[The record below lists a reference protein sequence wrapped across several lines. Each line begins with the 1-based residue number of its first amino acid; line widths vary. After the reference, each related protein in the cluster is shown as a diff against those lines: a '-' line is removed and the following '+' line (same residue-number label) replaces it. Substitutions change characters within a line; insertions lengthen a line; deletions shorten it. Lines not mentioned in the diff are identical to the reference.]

1 METTEARKTFDF
13 SREKV
18 QTITLAELEAT
29 YKENDVYGRPLG
41 GIYHS
46 DLINGIS
53 DMARRAGLEVELGDL
68 FAVNNLDGKRPGVAL
83 LPEVEEKEGERS
95 IRAHLLRRV
104 FATIKI
110 TPTATAQTTP
120 SAPSQP
126 PRGEELKMLRA
137 QKEAQNPAQGVTN
150 LSPSGETEGGCGG
163 WGCLGC
169 PAIALSYSQHGIQ
182 IGIGPNIHICRN
194 QTILCAN
201 QLIAN
206 YGYCRID
213 MDKKELAGPDWWR
226 PTVRGWMEEV
236 AMGVMQRE
244 WAEIIQSLDEQLV
257 YESDM
262 QQIFGGLMQLRIQA
276 DTSEKSLRTGD
287 VPPLTQ
293 SQINHCM
300 EKVLVKHFGKG
311 GAGMCTKWDIL
322 NAMTDTL
329 KPLNNSE
336 GQRVPICDTSRLL
349 PQLARCAEYLL

>member
-1 METTEARKTFDF
+1 MNISEARKTFDF
-13 SREKV
+13 SKEKV

-53 DMARRAGLEVELGDL
+53 NMARNAGLEVEMGDM

-95 IRAHLLRRV
+95 IKAHLLRRV
-104 FATIKI
+104 FATIRM
-110 TPTATAQTTP
+110 
-120 SAPSQP
+120 APH
-126 PRGEELKMLRA
+126 RGET
-137 QKEAQNPAQGVTN
+137 V
-150 LSPSGETEGGCGG
+150 GGF
-163 WGCLGC
+163 C
-169 PAIALSYSQHGIQ
+169 PAIAISYSQHGIQ

-194 QTILCAN
+194 QTILCAKQMISN
-201 QLIAN
+201 F
-206 YGYCRID
+206 GYCRLE
-213 MDKKELAGPDWWR
+213 MDKKDLAGPDWWR
-226 PTVRGWMEEV
+226 PTVEGWIDE
-236 AMGVMQRE
+236 AAKGVMQQQ
-244 WAEIIQSLDEQLV
+244 WADIIQSLDEQLV

-276 DTSEKSLRTGD
+276 DTSEKSLRTGEI
-287 VPPLTQ
+287 PPLTQ

-300 EKVLVKHFGKG
+300 ERVLIKHFGKG

-329 KPLNNSE
+329 KPLNDSD
-336 GQRVPICDTSRLL
+336 GIRVPICDTSRLL
-349 PQLARCAEYLL
+349 PQLAKCAEYLN

>member
-1 METTEARKTFDF
+1 MSFCYLSRCHRNHFFLVMETTEARKTFDF
-13 SREKV
+13 SKEKV
-18 QTITLAELEAT
+18 QTITLQELEAT
-29 YKENDVYGRPLG
+29 YKENDVYGHPLG

-53 DMARRAGLEVELGDL
+53 DIARSAGLEVEMGDM

-104 FATIKI
+104 FAVIRFVSGG
-110 TPTATAQTTP
+110 TP
-120 SAPSQP
+120 
-126 PRGEELKMLRA
+126 
-137 QKEAQNPAQGVTN
+137 
-150 LSPSGETEGGCGG
+150 ETS
-163 WGCLGC
+163 C
-169 PAIALSYSQHGIQ
+169 PAIAISYSQHGIQ
-182 IGIGPNIHICRN
+182 IGIGPNIRICRN
-194 QTILCAN
+194 QTILCAK

-206 YGYCRID
+206 YGYSRLEL
-213 MDKKELAGPDWWR
+213 DKKELAGADWWR
-226 PTVRGWMEEV
+226 PTVEGWIEEV
-236 AMGVMQRE
+236 AQGTMQAQ

-262 QQIFGGLMQLRIQA
+262 QQIFGGLMQLRIEA
-276 DTSEKSLRTGD
+276 DTSDKSLRTGE

-300 EKVLVKHFGKG
+300 EHVLVKHFGKG

-336 GQRVPICDTSRLL
+336 GMRVPICDTSRLL

>member
-1 METTEARKTFDF
+1 MDVAEARKTFDF
-13 SREKV
+13 SKEKV

-53 DMARRAGLEVELGDL
+53 NMARNAGLEVEMGDM

-104 FATIKI
+104 FAVIRLAAGES
-110 TPTATAQTTP
+110 PTLP
-120 SAPSQP
+120 
-126 PRGEELKMLRA
+126 
-137 QKEAQNPAQGVTN
+137 EAAHGI
-150 LSPSGETEGGCGG
+150 S
-163 WGCLGC
+163 C
-169 PAIALSYSQHGIQ
+169 PAIAISYSQHGIQ

-194 QTILCAN
+194 QTILCAE
-201 QLIAN
+201 QMIAN
-206 YGYCRID
+206 FGYRRLE
-213 MDKKELAGPDWWR
+213 MDKKDLAGSDWWR
-226 PTVRGWMEEV
+226 PTVEGWIDEV
-236 AMGVMQRE
+236 AKGVMQQQ
-244 WAEIIQSLDEQLV
+244 WADIIQSLDEQLV

-276 DTSEKSLRTGD
+276 DTSEKSLRTGEI
-287 VPPLTQ
+287 PPLTQ

-300 EKVLVKHFGKG
+300 ERVLIKHFGKG

-329 KPLNNSE
+329 KPLNDSA
-336 GQRVPICDTSRLL
+336 GIRVPICDTSRLL
-349 PQLARCAEYLL
+349 PQLAKCAEFLI

>member
-1 METTEARKTFDF
+1 METTEARKTLDF

-53 DMARRAGLEVELGDL
+53 DMAREAGLEVEMGDM

-83 LPEVEEKEGERS
+83 LPEVEDKEGERS

-104 FATIKI
+104 FAVIRL
-110 TPTATAQTTP
+110 AA
-120 SAPSQP
+120 
-126 PRGEELKMLRA
+126 
-137 QKEAQNPAQGVTN
+137 
-150 LSPSGETEGGCGG
+150 GETPALPEAAHDIS
-163 WGCLGC
+163 C
-169 PAIALSYSQHGIQ
+169 PAIAVSYSQHGIQ

-194 QTILCAN
+194 QTILCAE

-206 YGYCRID
+206 YGYRRLD
-213 MDKKELAGPDWWR
+213 MDKKELSGADWWR
-226 PTVRGWMEEV
+226 PTVEGWIEDV
-236 AMGVMQRE
+236 SKGVMQKQ
-244 WAEIIQSLDEQLV
+244 WADIIQMLDEQLLYV
-257 YESDM
+257 SDM
-262 QQIFGGLMQLRIQA
+262 QQIFGGLMQLRIEA
-276 DTSEKSLRTGD
+276 DTSEKSLRTGE

-300 EKVLVKHFGKG
+300 ERVLIKHFGKG

-329 KPLNNSE
+329 KPLNDSD
-336 GQRVPICDTSRLL
+336 GRRVPGCDTSRLL
-349 PQLARCAEYLL
+349 PQLAKCVEFLL

>member
-1 METTEARKTFDF
+1 MEITETRKTFDF
-13 SREKV
+13 SKEKV

-53 DMARRAGLEVELGDL
+53 NMARNAGLEVEMGDM

-104 FATIKI
+104 FATIRM
-110 TPTATAQTTP
+110 
-120 SAPSQP
+120 APH
-126 PRGEELKMLRA
+126 RGET
-137 QKEAQNPAQGVTN
+137 V
-150 LSPSGETEGGCGG
+150 GGF
-163 WGCLGC
+163 C
-169 PAIALSYSQHGIQ
+169 PAIAISYSQHGIQ

-194 QTILCAN
+194 QTILCARQMISN
-201 QLIAN
+201 F
-206 YGYCRID
+206 GFCRLE
-213 MDKKELAGPDWWR
+213 MDKKDLAGPDWWR
-226 PTVRGWMEEV
+226 PTVEGWIDEV
-236 AMGVMQRE
+236 AKGVMQQQ
-244 WAEIIQSLDEQLV
+244 WADIIQSLDEQLV

-276 DTSEKSLRTGD
+276 DTSEKSLRTGE

-300 EKVLVKHFGKG
+300 ERVLIKHFGKG

-329 KPLNNSE
+329 KPLNDSD
-336 GQRVPICDTSRLL
+336 GIRVPICDTSRLL
-349 PQLARCAEYLL
+349 PQLAKCAEFLI

>member
-13 SREKV
+13 SKEKV
-18 QTITLAELEAT
+18 QTITLQELEAT

-53 DMARRAGLEVELGDL
+53 DMAREAGLEVEMGDM

-104 FATIKI
+104 FATVHLQPQGIGSVGI
-110 TPTATAQTTP
+110 A
-120 SAPSQP
+120 SALP
-126 PRGEELKMLRA
+126 
-137 QKEAQNPAQGVTN
+137 EAGHPVFC
-150 LSPSGETEGGCGG
+150 S
-163 WGCLGC
+163 
-169 PAIALSYSQHGIQ
+169 AIAVSYSQHGIQ

-194 QTILCAN
+194 QTILSAQ

-206 YGYCRID
+206 YGYCRLD
-213 MDKKELAGPDWWR
+213 LDKKELAGADWWR
-226 PTVRGWMEEV
+226 PTVEGWIADV
-236 AMGVMQRE
+236 SNGVMQQQ
-244 WAEIIQSLDEQLV
+244 WADIIQMLDEQLLYV
-257 YESDM
+257 SDM
-262 QQIFGGLMQLRIQA
+262 QQIFGGLMQLRIEA
-276 DTSEKSLRTGD
+276 DTPDKTLRTGEI
-287 VPPLTQ
+287 PPLTQ

-300 EKVLVKHFGKG
+300 ERVLIKHFGKG

-329 KPLNNSE
+329 KPLNDSD
-336 GQRVPICDTSRLL
+336 GRRVPICDTSRLL
-349 PQLARCAEYLL
+349 PQLAKCVEFLL

>member
-1 METTEARKTFDF
+1 METTELRKTFDF
-13 SREKV
+13 SKEKV

-53 DMARRAGLEVELGDL
+53 NMARNAGLEVEMGDM

-104 FATIKI
+104 FATIRM
-110 TPTATAQTTP
+110 
-120 SAPSQP
+120 APHQLP
-126 PRGEELKMLRA
+126 P
-137 QKEAQNPAQGVTN
+137 V
-150 LSPSGETEGGCGG
+150 GGF
-163 WGCLGC
+163 C
-169 PAIALSYSQHGIQ
+169 PAIAISYSQHGIQ

-194 QTILCAN
+194 QTILCAK
-201 QLIAN
+201 QMIAN
-206 YGYCRID
+206 FGYRRLE
-213 MDKKELAGPDWWR
+213 MDKKDLAGPDWWR
-226 PTVRGWMEEV
+226 PTVEGWIDEV
-236 AMGVMQRE
+236 AKGVMQQQ
-244 WAEIIQSLDEQLV
+244 WADIIQSLDEQLV

-276 DTSEKSLRTGD
+276 DTSEKSLRTGE

-300 EKVLVKHFGKG
+300 ERVLIKHFGKG

-329 KPLNNSE
+329 KPLNDSD
-336 GQRVPICDTSRLL
+336 GIRVPICDTSRLL
-349 PQLARCAEYLL
+349 PQLAKCAEFLI

>member
-1 METTEARKTFDF
+1 METTEARKTLDF
-13 SREKV
+13 SKEKV

-53 DMARRAGLEVELGDL
+53 DMAREAGLEVEMGDM

-83 LPEVEEKEGERS
+83 LPEVEDKEGERS

-104 FATIKI
+104 FAVIRL
-110 TPTATAQTTP
+110 AA
-120 SAPSQP
+120 
-126 PRGEELKMLRA
+126 
-137 QKEAQNPAQGVTN
+137 
-150 LSPSGETEGGCGG
+150 SGENERGFCS
-163 WGCLGC
+163 
-169 PAIALSYSQHGIQ
+169 AIAISYSQHGIQ

-194 QTILCAN
+194 QTILCAE

-206 YGYCRID
+206 YGYCRLD
-213 MDKKELAGPDWWR
+213 MDKKELAGADWWR
-226 PTVRGWMEEV
+226 PTVEGWITDV
-236 AMGVMQRE
+236 SNGVMQKQ
-244 WAEIIQSLDEQLV
+244 WADIIQMLDEQLL
-257 YESDM
+257 YRQDM
-262 QQIFGGLMQLRIQA
+262 QQIFGGLMQLRIEA
-276 DTSEKSLRTGD
+276 DTTEKTLRTGE

-300 EKVLVKHFGKG
+300 ERVLIKHFGKG

-329 KPLNNSE
+329 KPLYDSE
-336 GQRVPICDTSRLL
+336 GRKLPGCDTSRLL
-349 PQLARCAEYLL
+349 PQLAKCVEFLL

>member
-1 METTEARKTFDF
+1 MEITETRKTFDF
-13 SREKV
+13 SKEKV

-53 DMARRAGLEVELGDL
+53 NMARNAGLEVEMGDM

-104 FATIKI
+104 FATIRM
-110 TPTATAQTTP
+110 
-120 SAPSQP
+120 APHQLP
-126 PRGEELKMLRA
+126 P
-137 QKEAQNPAQGVTN
+137 V
-150 LSPSGETEGGCGG
+150 GGF
-163 WGCLGC
+163 C
-169 PAIALSYSQHGIQ
+169 PAIAISYSQHGIQ

-194 QTILCAN
+194 QTILCAKQMISN
-201 QLIAN
+201 F
-206 YGYCRID
+206 GYRRLE
-213 MDKKELAGPDWWR
+213 MDKKDLAGPDWWR
-226 PTVRGWMEEV
+226 PTVEGWIDEV
-236 AMGVMQRE
+236 AKGVMQQQ
-244 WAEIIQSLDEQLV
+244 WADIIQSLDEQLV

-276 DTSEKSLRTGD
+276 DTSEKSLRTGE

-300 EKVLVKHFGKG
+300 ERVLIKHFGKG

-329 KPLNNSE
+329 KPLNDSA
-336 GQRVPICDTSRLL
+336 GMRVPGCDTSRLL
-349 PQLARCAEYLL
+349 PQLAKCAEFLI

>member
-1 METTEARKTFDF
+1 METKELRKTFDF
-13 SREKV
+13 SKEKV

-53 DMARRAGLEVELGDL
+53 DIARNAGLEVEMGDM

-104 FATIKI
+104 FAVIRL
-110 TPTATAQTTP
+110 AA
-120 SAPSQP
+120 
-126 PRGEELKMLRA
+126 GESHTLP
-137 QKEAQNPAQGVTN
+137 EAAHGI
-150 LSPSGETEGGCGG
+150 S
-163 WGCLGC
+163 C
-169 PAIALSYSQHGIQ
+169 PAIAISYSQHGIQ

-194 QTILCAN
+194 QTILCAKQMISN
-201 QLIAN
+201 F
-206 YGYCRID
+206 GYRRLE
-213 MDKKELAGPDWWR
+213 MDKKDLAGPDWWR
-226 PTVRGWMEEV
+226 PTVEGWIDEV
-236 AMGVMQRE
+236 ASGVMQQQ
-244 WAEIIQSLDEQLV
+244 WADIIQSLDEQLV

-276 DTSEKSLRTGD
+276 DTSEKSLRTGE

-300 EKVLVKHFGKG
+300 ERVLIKHFVKG

-329 KPLNNSE
+329 KPLNDSA
-336 GQRVPICDTSRLL
+336 GIRVPICDTSRLL
-349 PQLARCAEYLL
+349 PQLAKCAEYLI

>member
-1 METTEARKTFDF
+1 MEISETRKTFDF
-13 SREKV
+13 SKEKV

-53 DMARRAGLEVELGDL
+53 NMARNAGLEVEMGDM

-104 FATIKI
+104 FAVIRL
-110 TPTATAQTTP
+110 TA
-120 SAPSQP
+120 
-126 PRGEELKMLRA
+126 GESHTLP
-137 QKEAQNPAQGVTN
+137 EAAHGI
-150 LSPSGETEGGCGG
+150 S
-163 WGCLGC
+163 C
-169 PAIALSYSQHGIQ
+169 PAIAISYSQHGIQ

-194 QTILCAN
+194 QTILCAKQMISN
-201 QLIAN
+201 F
-206 YGYCRID
+206 GYRRLE
-213 MDKKELAGPDWWR
+213 MDKKDLAGSDWWR
-226 PTVRGWMEEV
+226 PTVEGWIDEV
-236 AMGVMQRE
+236 AKRVMQQQ
-244 WAEIIQSLDEQLV
+244 WADIIQSLDEQLV

-276 DTSEKSLRTGD
+276 DTSEKSLRTGE

-300 EKVLVKHFGKG
+300 ERVLIKHFGKG

-329 KPLNNSE
+329 KPLNDSD
-336 GQRVPICDTSRLL
+336 GIRVPICDTSRLL
-349 PQLARCAEYLL
+349 PQLAKCAEFLI

>member
-13 SREKV
+13 SKEKV
-18 QTITLAELEAT
+18 QTITLQELEAT
-29 YKENDVYGRPLG
+29 YKENDVYGHPLG

-53 DMARRAGLEVELGDL
+53 DMAREAGLEVEMGDM

-104 FATIKI
+104 FATVHL
-110 TPTATAQTTP
+110 
-120 SAPSQP
+120 QP
-126 PRGEELKMLRA
+126 
-137 QKEAQNPAQGVTN
+137 QGIGSVGIADAHP
-150 LSPSGETEGGCGG
+150 LFCS
-163 WGCLGC
+163 
-169 PAIALSYSQHGIQ
+169 AIAISYSQHGIQ
-182 IGIGPNIHICRN
+182 IGIGPNIRICRN
-194 QTILCAN
+194 QTILSAK

-206 YGYCRID
+206 YGYCRLD
-213 MDKKELAGPDWWR
+213 LDKKELAGADWWR
-226 PTVRGWMEEV
+226 PTVEGWIEEV
-236 AMGVMQRE
+236 AQGTMQAQ

-262 QQIFGGLMQLRIQA
+262 QQIFGGLMQLRIEA
-276 DTSEKSLRTGD
+276 DTSEKSLRTGEI
-287 VPPLTQ
+287 PPLTQ

-300 EKVLVKHFGKG
+300 EQVLVKHFGKG

-336 GQRVPICDTSRLL
+336 GLRVPICDTSRLL

>member
-1 METTEARKTFDF
+1 MEPTETRKTFDF
-13 SREKV
+13 SKEKV

-53 DMARRAGLEVELGDL
+53 NMARNAGLEVEMGDM

-104 FATIKI
+104 FATIRM
-110 TPTATAQTTP
+110 
-120 SAPSQP
+120 APHQLP
-126 PRGEELKMLRA
+126 P
-137 QKEAQNPAQGVTN
+137 V
-150 LSPSGETEGGCGG
+150 GGF
-163 WGCLGC
+163 C
-169 PAIALSYSQHGIQ
+169 PAIAISYSQHGIQ

-194 QTILCAN
+194 QTILCAKQMISN
-201 QLIAN
+201 F
-206 YGYCRID
+206 GYRRLE
-213 MDKKELAGPDWWR
+213 MDKKDLAGPDWWR
-226 PTVRGWMEEV
+226 PTVEGWIDEV
-236 AMGVMQRE
+236 AKGVMQQQ
-244 WAEIIQSLDEQLV
+244 WADIIQSLDEQLV

-276 DTSEKSLRTGD
+276 DTSEKSLRTGE

-300 EKVLVKHFGKG
+300 ERVLIKHFGKG

-329 KPLNNSE
+329 KPLNDSA
-336 GQRVPICDTSRLL
+336 GMRVPGCDTSRLL
-349 PQLARCAEYLL
+349 PQLAKCAEFLI

>member
-1 METTEARKTFDF
+1 METTETRKTFDF
-13 SREKV
+13 SKEKV

-53 DMARRAGLEVELGDL
+53 DIARSAGLEVEMGDM

-104 FATIKI
+104 FAVI
-110 TPTATAQTTP
+110 
-120 SAPSQP
+120 
-126 PRGEELKMLRA
+126 RF
-137 QKEAQNPAQGVTN
+137 V
-150 LSPSGETEGGCGG
+150 SGETPETS
-163 WGCLGC
+163 C
-169 PAIALSYSQHGIQ
+169 PAIAISYSQHGIQ
-182 IGIGPNIHICRN
+182 IGIGPNINICRN
-194 QTILCAN
+194 QTILCAK

-206 YGYCRID
+206 YGYCRLD
-213 MDKKELAGPDWWR
+213 LDKKELAGADWWR
-226 PTVRGWMEEV
+226 PTVEGWIEEV
-236 AMGVMQRE
+236 AQGAMQAQ

-262 QQIFGGLMQLRIQA
+262 QQIFGGLMQLRIEA
-276 DTSEKSLRTGD
+276 DTSEKSLRTGEI
-287 VPPLTQ
+287 PPLTQ

-300 EKVLVKHFGKG
+300 EQVLVKHFGKG

-336 GQRVPICDTSRLL
+336 GLRVPICDTSRLL
-349 PQLARCAEYLL
+349 PQLARCAEFLI

>member
-1 METTEARKTFDF
+1 METTEARKTLDF
-13 SREKV
+13 SKEKV

-53 DMARRAGLEVELGDL
+53 DMAREAGLEVEMGDM

-83 LPEVEEKEGERS
+83 LPEVEDKEGERS

-104 FATIKI
+104 FAVIRLAAGGIHKL
-110 TPTATAQTTP
+110 PK
-120 SAPSQP
+120 SFV
-126 PRGEELKMLRA
+126 E
-137 QKEAQNPAQGVTN
+137 PA
-150 LSPSGETEGGCGG
+150 
-163 WGCLGC
+163 C
-169 PAIALSYSQHGIQ
+169 PAIAVSYSQHGIQ

-194 QTILCAN
+194 QTILSAQ

-206 YGYCRID
+206 YGYCRLD
-213 MDKKELAGPDWWR
+213 MDKKDLAGADWWR
-226 PTVRGWMEEV
+226 PTVEGWITDV
-236 AMGVMQRE
+236 SNGVMQTQ
-244 WAEIIQSLDEQLV
+244 WADIIQSLDEQLL
-257 YESDM
+257 YRQDM
-262 QQIFGGLMQLRIQA
+262 QQIFGGLMQLRIEA
-276 DTSEKSLRTGD
+276 DTTEKTLRTGE

-300 EKVLVKHFGKG
+300 ERVLIKHFGKG

-329 KPLNNSE
+329 KPLNDSD
-336 GQRVPICDTSRLL
+336 GRRVPGCDTSRLL
-349 PQLARCAEYLL
+349 PQLAKCVEFLL

>member
-13 SREKV
+13 SKEKV
-18 QTITLAELEAT
+18 QTITLQELEAT
-29 YKENDVYGRPLG
+29 YKENDVYGHPLG

-53 DMARRAGLEVELGDL
+53 DIARGAGLEVEMGDM

-104 FATIKI
+104 FAVIRFVSGG
-110 TPTATAQTTP
+110 TP
-120 SAPSQP
+120 
-126 PRGEELKMLRA
+126 
-137 QKEAQNPAQGVTN
+137 
-150 LSPSGETEGGCGG
+150 ETS
-163 WGCLGC
+163 C
-169 PAIALSYSQHGIQ
+169 PAIAISYSQHGIQ
-182 IGIGPNIHICRN
+182 IGIGPNINICRN
-194 QTILCAN
+194 QTILCAK

-206 YGYCRID
+206 YGYCRLD
-213 MDKKELAGPDWWR
+213 LDKKELAGADWWR
-226 PTVRGWMEEV
+226 PTVEGWIEEV
-236 AMGVMQRE
+236 AQGAMQAQ

-262 QQIFGGLMQLRIQA
+262 QQIFGGLMQLRIEA
-276 DTSEKSLRTGD
+276 DTSDKSLRTGEI
-287 VPPLTQ
+287 PPLTQ

-300 EKVLVKHFGKG
+300 EQVLVKHFGKG

-336 GQRVPICDTSRLL
+336 GLRVPICDTSRLL
-349 PQLARCAEYLL
+349 PQLARCAEFLI

>member
-1 METTEARKTFDF
+1 MEITETRTTFDF
-13 SREKV
+13 SKEKV

-53 DMARRAGLEVELGDL
+53 NMARNAGLEVEMGDM

-104 FATIKI
+104 FAVIRL
-110 TPTATAQTTP
+110 PSSTP
-120 SAPSQP
+120 STS
-126 PRGEELKMLRA
+126 
-137 QKEAQNPAQGVTN
+137 
-150 LSPSGETEGGCGG
+150 
-163 WGCLGC
+163 C
-169 PAIALSYSQHGIQ
+169 PAIAISYSQHGIQ

-194 QTILCAN
+194 QTILCAK
-201 QLIAN
+201 QMIAN
-206 YGYCRID
+206 FGYRRLE
-213 MDKKELAGPDWWR
+213 MDKKDLAGPDWWR
-226 PTVRGWMEEV
+226 PTVEGWIDE
-236 AMGVMQRE
+236 AAKGVMQQQ
-244 WAEIIQSLDEQLV
+244 WADIIQSLDEQLV

-276 DTSEKSLRTGD
+276 DTSEKSLRTGEI
-287 VPPLTQ
+287 PPLTQ

-300 EKVLVKHFGKG
+300 ERVLIKHFGKG

-329 KPLNNSE
+329 KPLNDSA
-336 GQRVPICDTSRLL
+336 GIRVPICDTSRLL
-349 PQLARCAEYLL
+349 PQLAKCAEYLI

>member
-1 METTEARKTFDF
+1 MESTELRTTFDF
-13 SREKV
+13 SKEKV

-53 DMARRAGLEVELGDL
+53 NMARNAGLEVEMGDM

-104 FATIKI
+104 FATIRM
-110 TPTATAQTTP
+110 
-120 SAPSQP
+120 APHQLP
-126 PRGEELKMLRA
+126 P
-137 QKEAQNPAQGVTN
+137 V
-150 LSPSGETEGGCGG
+150 GGF
-163 WGCLGC
+163 C
-169 PAIALSYSQHGIQ
+169 PAIAISYSQHGIQ

-194 QTILCAN
+194 QTILCAK
-201 QLIAN
+201 QMIAN
-206 YGYCRID
+206 FGYRRLE
-213 MDKKELAGPDWWR
+213 MDKKDLAGPDWWR
-226 PTVRGWMEEV
+226 PTVEGWIDEV
-236 AMGVMQRE
+236 AKGVMQQQ
-244 WAEIIQSLDEQLV
+244 WADIIQSLDEQLV

-276 DTSEKSLRTGD
+276 DTSEKSLRTGEI
-287 VPPLTQ
+287 PPLTQ

-300 EKVLVKHFGKG
+300 ERVLIKHFGKG

-329 KPLNNSE
+329 KPLNDSD
-336 GQRVPICDTSRLL
+336 GIRVPICDTSRLL
-349 PQLARCAEYLL
+349 PQLAKCAEFLI

>member
-1 METTEARKTFDF
+1 METTESRKTFDF
-13 SREKV
+13 SKEKV
-18 QTITLAELEAT
+18 QTITLPELEAT
-29 YKENDVYGRPLG
+29 YKENDVYGHPLG

-53 DMARRAGLEVELGDL
+53 DIARSAGLEVEMGDL

-104 FATIKI
+104 FATIRM
-110 TPTATAQTTP
+110 TAPTAPHQLPPVGGETNCADIAVVMPEGNLKP
-120 SAPSQP
+120 SPH
-126 PRGEELKMLRA
+126 RGEL
-137 QKEAQNPAQGVTN
+137 V
-150 LSPSGETEGGCGG
+150 GGCVGV
-163 WGCLGC
+163 
-169 PAIALSYSQHGIQ
+169 AVSYSQHGIQ

-194 QTILCAN
+194 QTILSAK

-206 YGYCRID
+206 YGYCRLD
-213 MDKKELAGPDWWR
+213 LDKKELAGADWWR
-226 PTVRGWMEEV
+226 PTVEGWIEEV
-236 AMGVMQRE
+236 AQGTMQAQ

-262 QQIFGGLMQLRIQA
+262 QQIFGGLMQLRIEA
-276 DTSEKSLRTGD
+276 DTSEKSLRTGEI
-287 VPPLTQ
+287 PPLTQ

-300 EKVLVKHFGKG
+300 EQVLVKHFGKG

-336 GQRVPICDTSRLL
+336 GLRVPICDTSRLL
-349 PQLARCAEYLL
+349 PQLARCAEFLI

>member
-1 METTEARKTFDF
+1 METTELRTTFDF
-13 SREKV
+13 SKEKV
-18 QTITLAELEAT
+18 QTITLPELEAT

-53 DMARRAGLEVELGDL
+53 NMARNAGLEVEMGDM

-104 FATIKI
+104 FAVIRLTAGES
-110 TPTATAQTTP
+110 PTLP
-120 SAPSQP
+120 
-126 PRGEELKMLRA
+126 
-137 QKEAQNPAQGVTN
+137 EAAHGI
-150 LSPSGETEGGCGG
+150 S
-163 WGCLGC
+163 C
-169 PAIALSYSQHGIQ
+169 PAIAISYSQHGIQ

-194 QTILCAN
+194 QTILCAKQMISN
-201 QLIAN
+201 F
-206 YGYCRID
+206 GYRRLE
-213 MDKKELAGPDWWR
+213 MDKKDLAGPDWWR
-226 PTVRGWMEEV
+226 PTVEGWIDEV
-236 AMGVMQRE
+236 AKGVMQQQ
-244 WAEIIQSLDEQLV
+244 WADIIQSLDEQLV

-276 DTSEKSLRTGD
+276 DTSEKSLRTGEI
-287 VPPLTQ
+287 PPLTQ

-300 EKVLVKHFGKG
+300 ERVLIKHFGKG

-329 KPLNNSE
+329 KPLNDSD
-336 GQRVPICDTSRLL
+336 GIRVPICDTSRLL
-349 PQLARCAEYLL
+349 PQLAKCAEYLN

>member
-1 METTEARKTFDF
+1 MEITETRKTFDF
-13 SREKV
+13 SKEKV

-29 YKENDVYGRPLG
+29 YRENDVYGRPLG

-104 FATIKI
+104 FATVHLVAGV
-110 TPTATAQTTP
+110 PPATSVP
-120 SAPSQP
+120 SI
-126 PRGEELKMLRA
+126 
-137 QKEAQNPAQGVTN
+137 
-150 LSPSGETEGGCGG
+150 
-163 WGCLGC
+163 
-169 PAIALSYSQHGIQ
+169 AISYSQHGIQ

-244 WAEIIQSLDEQLV
+244 WADIIQSLDEQLV
-257 YESDM
+257 YETDM
-262 QQIFGGLMQLRIQA
+262 QQIFGGLMQLRIEA
-276 DTSEKSLRTGD
+276 DTSEKSLRSGV

>member
-13 SREKV
+13 SKEKV

-104 FATIKI
+104 FATIKLS
-110 TPTATAQTTP
+110 AQTTP
-120 SAPSQP
+120 SAPTQP
-126 PRGEELKMLRA
+126 PRGEEFNMLRV

-163 WGCLGC
+163 CGGCLGS

-244 WAEIIQSLDEQLV
+244 WADIIQSLDEQLV

-276 DTSEKSLRTGD
+276 DTSEKSLRTGE
-287 VPPLTQ
+287 VPLLTQ

>member
-13 SREKV
+13 SKEKV
-18 QTITLAELEAT
+18 QTITLQELEAT
-29 YKENDVYGRPLG
+29 YKENDVYGHPLG

-53 DMARRAGLEVELGDL
+53 DIARSAGLEVEMGDM

-104 FATIKI
+104 FATVHLVAGG
-110 TPTATAQTTP
+110 TPATSVP
-120 SAPSQP
+120 SI
-126 PRGEELKMLRA
+126 
-137 QKEAQNPAQGVTN
+137 
-150 LSPSGETEGGCGG
+150 
-163 WGCLGC
+163 
-169 PAIALSYSQHGIQ
+169 AISYSQHGIQ

-213 MDKKELAGPDWWR
+213 MDKKELAGADWWR

-262 QQIFGGLMQLRIQA
+262 QQIFGGLMQLRIEA
-276 DTSEKSLRTGD
+276 DTSEKSLRTGE

-336 GQRVPICDTSRLL
+336 GLRVPICDTSRLL

>member
-1 METTEARKTFDF
+1 METTELRTTFDF
-13 SREKV
+13 SKEKV
-18 QTITLAELEAT
+18 QTITLSELEAT

-53 DMARRAGLEVELGDL
+53 NMARNAGLEVEMGDM

-104 FATIKI
+104 FATIRM
-110 TPTATAQTTP
+110 
-120 SAPSQP
+120 APH
-126 PRGEELKMLRA
+126 RGET
-137 QKEAQNPAQGVTN
+137 V
-150 LSPSGETEGGCGG
+150 GGF
-163 WGCLGC
+163 C
-169 PAIALSYSQHGIQ
+169 PAIAISYSQHGIQ

-194 QTILCAN
+194 QTILCARQMISN
-201 QLIAN
+201 F
-206 YGYCRID
+206 GFCRLE
-213 MDKKELAGPDWWR
+213 MDKKDLAGPDWWR
-226 PTVRGWMEEV
+226 PTVEGWIDEV
-236 AMGVMQRE
+236 AKGVMQQQ
-244 WAEIIQSLDEQLV
+244 WADIIQSLDEQLV

-276 DTSEKSLRTGD
+276 DTSEKSLRTGE

-300 EKVLVKHFGKG
+300 ERVLIKHFGKG

-329 KPLNNSE
+329 KPLNDSD
-336 GQRVPICDTSRLL
+336 GIRVPICDTSRLL
-349 PQLARCAEYLL
+349 PQLAKCAEYLI

>member
-1 METTEARKTFDF
+1 MDISETRTTFDF
-13 SREKV
+13 SKEKV

-53 DMARRAGLEVELGDL
+53 DIARNAGLEVEMGDM

-104 FATIKI
+104 FATIRM
-110 TPTATAQTTP
+110 
-120 SAPSQP
+120 APHQLP
-126 PRGEELKMLRA
+126 P
-137 QKEAQNPAQGVTN
+137 V
-150 LSPSGETEGGCGG
+150 GGF
-163 WGCLGC
+163 C
-169 PAIALSYSQHGIQ
+169 PAIAISYSQHGIQ

-194 QTILCAN
+194 QTILCAKQMISN
-201 QLIAN
+201 F
-206 YGYCRID
+206 GFCRLD
-213 MDKKELAGPDWWR
+213 MDKKDLAGPDWWR
-226 PTVRGWMEEV
+226 PTVEGWIDEV
-236 AMGVMQRE
+236 AKGVMQQQ
-244 WAEIIQSLDEQLV
+244 WADIIQSLDEQLV

-276 DTSEKSLRTGD
+276 DTSEKSLRTGEI
-287 VPPLTQ
+287 PPLTQ

-300 EKVLVKHFGKG
+300 ERVLIKHFGKG

-329 KPLNNSE
+329 KPLNDSD
-336 GQRVPICDTSRLL
+336 GIRVPICDTSRLL
-349 PQLARCAEYLL
+349 PQLAKCAEYLI

>member
-1 METTEARKTFDF
+1 MDISETRTTFDF
-13 SREKV
+13 SKEKV

-53 DMARRAGLEVELGDL
+53 NMARNAGLEVEMGDM

-104 FATIKI
+104 FATIRM
-110 TPTATAQTTP
+110 
-120 SAPSQP
+120 APHQLP
-126 PRGEELKMLRA
+126 P
-137 QKEAQNPAQGVTN
+137 V
-150 LSPSGETEGGCGG
+150 GGF
-163 WGCLGC
+163 C
-169 PAIALSYSQHGIQ
+169 PAIAISYSQHGIQ

-194 QTILCAN
+194 QTILCAK
-201 QLIAN
+201 QMIAN
-206 YGYCRID
+206 FGYRRLE
-213 MDKKELAGPDWWR
+213 MDKKDLAGPDWWR
-226 PTVRGWMEEV
+226 PTVEGWIDEV
-236 AMGVMQRE
+236 AKGVMQQQ
-244 WAEIIQSLDEQLV
+244 WADIIQSLDEQLV

-276 DTSEKSLRTGD
+276 DTSEKSLRTGEI
-287 VPPLTQ
+287 PPLTQ

-300 EKVLVKHFGKG
+300 ERVLIKHFGKG

-329 KPLNNSE
+329 KPLNDSD
-336 GQRVPICDTSRLL
+336 GIRVPICDTSRLL
-349 PQLARCAEYLL
+349 PQLAKCAEYLN

>member
-1 METTEARKTFDF
+1 MESTELRKTFDF
-13 SREKV
+13 SKEKV

-53 DMARRAGLEVELGDL
+53 DIARNAGLEVEMGDM

-104 FATIKI
+104 FAVIRL
-110 TPTATAQTTP
+110 ASSTP
-120 SAPSQP
+120 STS
-126 PRGEELKMLRA
+126 
-137 QKEAQNPAQGVTN
+137 
-150 LSPSGETEGGCGG
+150 
-163 WGCLGC
+163 C
-169 PAIALSYSQHGIQ
+169 PAIAISYSQHGIQ

-194 QTILCAN
+194 QTILCAK
-201 QLIAN
+201 QMIAN
-206 YGYCRID
+206 FGYRRLD
-213 MDKKELAGPDWWR
+213 MDKKDLAGPDWWR
-226 PTVRGWMEEV
+226 PTVEGWIDEV
-236 AMGVMQRE
+236 AKGVMQQQ
-244 WAEIIQSLDEQLV
+244 WADIIQSLDEQLV

-276 DTSEKSLRTGD
+276 DTSEKSLRTGEI
-287 VPPLTQ
+287 PPLTQ

-300 EKVLVKHFGKG
+300 ERVLIKHFGKG

-329 KPLNNSE
+329 KPLNDSD
-336 GQRVPICDTSRLL
+336 GIRVPICDTSRLL
-349 PQLARCAEYLL
+349 PQLAKCAEFLI

>member
-1 METTEARKTFDF
+1 METTESRKTFDF
-13 SREKV
+13 SKEKV
-18 QTITLAELEAT
+18 QTITLPELEAT

-53 DMARRAGLEVELGDL
+53 DIARGAGLEVEMGDM

-104 FATIKI
+104 FAVIRFVSGG
-110 TPTATAQTTP
+110 TP
-120 SAPSQP
+120 
-126 PRGEELKMLRA
+126 
-137 QKEAQNPAQGVTN
+137 
-150 LSPSGETEGGCGG
+150 ETS
-163 WGCLGC
+163 C
-169 PAIALSYSQHGIQ
+169 PAIAISYSQHGIQ
-182 IGIGPNIHICRN
+182 IGIGPNINICRN
-194 QTILCAN
+194 QTILCAK

-206 YGYCRID
+206 YGYCRLD
-213 MDKKELAGPDWWR
+213 LDKKELAGADWWR
-226 PTVRGWMEEV
+226 PTVEGWIEEV
-236 AMGVMQRE
+236 AQGTMQAQ

-262 QQIFGGLMQLRIQA
+262 QQIFGGLMQLRIEA
-276 DTSEKSLRTGD
+276 DTSEKSLRTGEI
-287 VPPLTQ
+287 PPLTQ

-300 EKVLVKHFGKG
+300 EQVLVKHFGKG

-336 GQRVPICDTSRLL
+336 GLRVPICDTSRLL
-349 PQLARCAEYLL
+349 PQLARCAEFLI

>member
-1 METTEARKTFDF
+1 MDISETRKTFDF
-13 SREKV
+13 SKEKV

-53 DMARRAGLEVELGDL
+53 NMARNAGLEVEMGDM

-104 FATIKI
+104 FATIRM
-110 TPTATAQTTP
+110 
-120 SAPSQP
+120 APHQLP
-126 PRGEELKMLRA
+126 P
-137 QKEAQNPAQGVTN
+137 V
-150 LSPSGETEGGCGG
+150 GGF
-163 WGCLGC
+163 C
-169 PAIALSYSQHGIQ
+169 PAIAISYSQHGIQ

-194 QTILCAN
+194 QTILCARQMISN
-201 QLIAN
+201 F
-206 YGYCRID
+206 GYRRLE
-213 MDKKELAGPDWWR
+213 MDKKDLAGPDWWR
-226 PTVRGWMEEV
+226 PTVEGWIDEV
-236 AMGVMQRE
+236 AKGVMQQQ
-244 WAEIIQSLDEQLV
+244 WADIIQSLDEQLV

-276 DTSEKSLRTGD
+276 DTSEKSLRTGEI
-287 VPPLTQ
+287 PPLTQ

-300 EKVLVKHFGKG
+300 ERVLIKHFGKG

-329 KPLNNSE
+329 KPLNDSD
-336 GQRVPICDTSRLL
+336 GIRVPICDTSRLL
-349 PQLARCAEYLL
+349 PQLAKCAEYLN

>member
-1 METTEARKTFDF
+1 MESTELRKTFDF
-13 SREKV
+13 SKEKV

-53 DMARRAGLEVELGDL
+53 NMARNAGLEVEMGDM

-104 FATIKI
+104 FATIRM
-110 TPTATAQTTP
+110 
-120 SAPSQP
+120 APHQLP
-126 PRGEELKMLRA
+126 P
-137 QKEAQNPAQGVTN
+137 V
-150 LSPSGETEGGCGG
+150 GGF
-163 WGCLGC
+163 C
-169 PAIALSYSQHGIQ
+169 PAIAISYSQHGIQ

-194 QTILCAN
+194 QTILCARQMISN
-201 QLIAN
+201 F
-206 YGYCRID
+206 GFCRLE
-213 MDKKELAGPDWWR
+213 MDKKDLAGPDWWR
-226 PTVRGWMEEV
+226 PTVEGWIDEV
-236 AMGVMQRE
+236 AKGVMQQQ
-244 WAEIIQSLDEQLV
+244 WADIIQSLDEQLV

-276 DTSEKSLRTGD
+276 DTSEKSLRTGE

-300 EKVLVKHFGKG
+300 ERVLIKHFGKG

-329 KPLNNSE
+329 KPLNDSA
-336 GQRVPICDTSRLL
+336 GMRVPICDTSRLL
-349 PQLARCAEYLL
+349 PQLAKCAEFLI

>member
-1 METTEARKTFDF
+1 MESTELRTTFDF
-13 SREKV
+13 SKEKV

-53 DMARRAGLEVELGDL
+53 NMARNAGLEVEMGDM

-104 FATIKI
+104 FATIRM
-110 TPTATAQTTP
+110 
-120 SAPSQP
+120 APH
-126 PRGEELKMLRA
+126 RGET
-137 QKEAQNPAQGVTN
+137 V
-150 LSPSGETEGGCGG
+150 GGF
-163 WGCLGC
+163 C
-169 PAIALSYSQHGIQ
+169 PAIAISYSQHGVQ

-194 QTILCAN
+194 QTILCAK
-201 QLIAN
+201 QMIAN
-206 YGYCRID
+206 FGYCRLE
-213 MDKKELAGPDWWR
+213 MDKKDLAGPDWWR
-226 PTVRGWMEEV
+226 PTVEGWIDEV
-236 AMGVMQRE
+236 AKGVMQQQ
-244 WAEIIQSLDEQLV
+244 WADIIQSLDEQLV

-276 DTSEKSLRTGD
+276 DTSEKSLRTGE

-300 EKVLVKHFGKG
+300 ERVLIKHFGKG

-329 KPLNNSE
+329 KPLNDSD
-336 GQRVPICDTSRLL
+336 GIRVPICDTSRLL
-349 PQLARCAEYLL
+349 PQLAKCAEFLI

>member
-1 METTEARKTFDF
+1 MEPTETRKTFDF
-13 SREKV
+13 SKEKV

-104 FATIKI
+104 FATIKLS
-110 TPTATAQTTP
+110 AQTTP

-137 QKEAQNPAQGVTN
+137 QKEAQNPALGVTN
-150 LSPSGETEGGCGG
+150 LSPSGETEGGSS
-163 WGCLGC
+163 
-169 PAIALSYSQHGIQ
+169 PAIAISYSQHGIQ

-244 WAEIIQSLDEQLV
+244 WADIIQSLDEQLV